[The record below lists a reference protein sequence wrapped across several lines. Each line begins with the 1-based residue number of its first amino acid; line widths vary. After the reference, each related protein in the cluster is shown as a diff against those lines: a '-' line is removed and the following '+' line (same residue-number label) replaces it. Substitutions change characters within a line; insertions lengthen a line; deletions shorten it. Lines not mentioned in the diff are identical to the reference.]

1 MKATPFAARLA
12 ALMIAVVVAASAL
25 TVSLNYLKF
34 RRVLRAQ
41 EDVVYAFVADDLAA
55 SIEDGLN
62 LGLPLAALQS
72 TDLVLQRRRTAERG
86 TLGITVFDS
95 TGRVLFDTDR
105 FRIGQTLPE
114 PWRPPTPDARVW
126 RGDVD
131 GGAQTVSAMTAS
143 AITNTFGQRAGGVV
157 LRYDLA
163 PIETRMNAILLDMIR
178 AALLMLAATV
188 AVAVAAATVL
198 TRRHNAW
205 FRRAARQIDAGLVG
219 GSTLQKPVEGSEAL
233 MDSIHRTG
241 ATLDDTEAALIQL
254 GTEDLPTPTRPEPAH
269 AI

>member
-1 MKATPFAARLA
+1 MRAIPFAARLA
-12 ALMIAVVVAASAL
+12 AMMIAIIVAASAL
-25 TVSLNYLKF
+25 TVALDYLKF
-34 RRVLRAQ
+34 RNVLRAQ

-72 TDLVLQRRRTAERG
+72 TDLVLQRRRNAERG

-95 TGRVLFDTDR
+95 TLHVLFDTDR
-105 FRIGQTLPE
+105 FRVGQTLPKA
-114 PWRPPTPDARVW
+114 WRPPTEGAKAW

-131 GGAQTVSAMTAS
+131 GGAMTAS

-163 PIETRMNAILLDMIR
+163 PIETRINAILLDMIG
-178 AALLMLAATV
+178 AALLMLAV
-188 AVAVAAATVL
+188 AAGVAVAAAMLL

-205 FRRAARQIDAGLVG
+205 FRRAIAQVDASLVG
-219 GSTLQKPVEGSEAL
+219 GGADGSPVAGSEAL
-233 MDSIHRTG
+233 MRSIRHTG
-241 ATLDDTEAALIQL
+241 RALDETEAALLRL
-254 GTEDLPTPTRPEPAH
+254 GTEERPEPPPPVLEH
-269 AI
+269 AV

>member
-1 MKATPFAARLA
+1 MKAPPFAARLA
-12 ALMIAVVVAASAL
+12 AMMIAVVVAASAL

-72 TDLVLQRRRTAERG
+72 TDIVLQRRRTAERG

-95 TGRVLFDTDR
+95 TSRVLFDTDH
-105 FRIGQTLPE
+105 FRVGQALPE
-114 PWRPPTPDARVW
+114 PWRPPTPDAKAW

-131 GGAQTVSAMTAS
+131 SGAMTAS

-178 AALLMLAATV
+178 AALLMLAIT
-188 AVAVAAATVL
+188 AAAAVGAAIML

-205 FRRAARQIDAGLVG
+205 FRRATTQIDAGLAG
-219 GSTLQKPVEGSEAL
+219 ASTVHAPVEGSEPL
-233 MDSIHRTG
+233 MQSIQRTG
-241 ATLDDTEAALIQL
+241 AALDETGAALMQL
-254 GTEDLPTPTRPEPAH
+254 GTESLPIPASQILQRKP
-269 AI
+269 ANAV

>member
-12 ALMIAVVVAASAL
+12 AMMIAVVLAASAL

-72 TDLVLQRRRTAERG
+72 TDLLLQRRRLAERG

-95 TGRVLFDTDR
+95 TGRILFDTDR
-105 FRIGQTLPE
+105 FRVGLALPE
-114 PWRPPTPDARVW
+114 AWRPPGPQAKTW
-126 RGDVD
+126 RGDVT
-131 GGAQTVSAMTAS
+131 GGAMTAS

-178 AALLMLAATV
+178 SALA
-188 AVAVAAATVL
+188 
-198 TRRHNAW
+198 
-205 FRRAARQIDAGLVG
+205 DAGGDRRGCG
-219 GSTLQKPVEGSEAL
+219 G
-233 MDSIHRTG
+233 R
-241 ATLDDTEAALIQL
+241 
-254 GTEDLPTPTRPEPAH
+254 RPCC
-269 AI
+269 

>member
-12 ALMIAVVVAASAL
+12 AMMIIVVLAASAL

-72 TDLVLQRRRTAERG
+72 TDPLLQRRRTAERG

-105 FRIGQTLPE
+105 FRVGSAAPE
-114 PWRPPTPDARVW
+114 AWRPPAPDSKSW
-126 RGDVD
+126 RGDVP
-131 GGAQTVSAMTAS
+131 GGAMTAS
-143 AITNTFGQRAGGVV
+143 AITNTFGQQAGGVV

-178 AALLMLAATV
+178 AALLMLAVTI
-188 AVAVAAATVL
+188 AVAVGAAILL
-198 TRRHNAW
+198 TRRHNVW
-205 FRRAARQIDAGLVG
+205 FRRATAQVDAGLGGGPGDRRPVG
-219 GSTLQKPVEGSEAL
+219 GSEPL
-233 MDSIHRTG
+233 MQSIQRTG
-241 ATLDDTEAALIQL
+241 NALDETEAALLRL
-254 GTEDLPTPTRPEPAH
+254 GTEGLAVLDH
-269 AI
+269 AV

>member
-12 ALMIAVVVAASAL
+12 AMMIAVVLAASAL

-41 EDVVYAFVADDLAA
+41 DDVVYAFVADDLAA
-55 SIEDGLN
+55 SIEDGIN

-95 TGRVLFDTDR
+95 ALRVLFDTDR

-114 PWRPPTPDARVW
+114 PWRPPTPETKAW

-131 GGAQTVSAMTAS
+131 GGAMTAA
-143 AITNTFGQRAGGVV
+143 AIINTFGQRAGGVV

-178 AALLMLAATV
+178 AALLMLAVSA
-188 AVAVAAATVL
+188 AVAVAAAILL

-205 FRRAARQIDAGLVG
+205 FRRATRQIDAGLVG
-219 GSTLQKPVEGSEAL
+219 GSTLKKPVQGSEAL
-233 MDSIHRTG
+233 MDAIHGTS
-241 ATLDDTEAALIQL
+241 AELDETEAALVQL
-254 GTEDLPTPTRPEPAH
+254 GTEDRPMPARPDPVH
-269 AI
+269 AG